1 MKENNGVLSFSLGT
15 VGFVLFIVFLI
26 LKLTKVI
33 DWNWFWVTFSLWL
46 PIAINILIYGIVFL
60 VNRIVG
66 YVV

>member
-1 MKENNGVLSFSLGT
+1 MKENNGTLSLSFST
-15 VGFVLFIVFLI
+15 VGFILFVVFLI

-60 VNRIVG
+60 FVWITDR
-66 YVV
+66 